1 MKLKK
6 LFSFVIVLIFKMN
19 LLKTSVL
26 NGVAVLIK
34 TATMFVLNKIL
45 AVYVGPAG
53 YAAIGQFQNFI
64 QMITTFAGSA
74 INTAVIKYT
83 AEYHEDETKQQTIW
97 KTAGS
102 IVLSFSL
109 FFSLIIL
116 IFQKQL
122 SIYIFHTDI
131 YQSVFIWFAV
141 FLTFFTFN
149 ALFLAILNGK
159 KEVIRLVIAN
169 IIGSIFSLVVTGI
182 LAIKYSLYGALVAL
196 SLYQSLSF
204 FVTFILC
211 YKSHWFKLSYL
222 FGSIDKNIAKKFLAF
237 AVMALVSAICVP
249 LSQMV
254 IRSYLTQEYGLVYA
268 GYWEAMIRLS
278 AAYLMLVTTTLGV
291 YYLPRLSELSKIQ
304 DIKAEIYLGYKFI
317 FPLAVICGL
326 AVYFLRDWV
335 IVLLF
340 SKTFLPMRDLFF
352 WQMIGDS
359 LKIGSWILAYLML
372 SKAMTKIF
380 IITEIIFAAT
390 SILFTYICSQ
400 FFGFE
405 GVSIAHLINY
415 GIYWMVVSFFVLR
428 ALGRV

>member
-1 MKLKK
+1 
-6 LFSFVIVLIFKMN
+6 MN

-34 TATMFVLNKIL
+34 TATMFILNKIL

-83 AEYHEDETKQQTIW
+83 AEYHEEEDKQREIW

-102 IVLSFSL
+102 IIL
-109 FFSLIIL
+109 FFSLIFSLLVL

-122 SIYIFHTDI
+122 SIYIFHTDL
-131 YQSVFIWFAV
+131 YQSVFVWFAA

-149 ALFLAILNGK
+149 AFFLAILNGK
-159 KEVIRLVIAN
+159 KEILKLVIAN
-169 IIGSIFSLVVTGI
+169 IVGSIFSLVITSF

-196 SLYQSLSF
+196 SIYQSLAF
-204 FVTFILC
+204 LITLFLC
-211 YKSHWFKLSYL
+211 YKSDWFKFAYL
-222 FGSIDKNIAKKFLAF
+222 FGKIDIVVAKKFAAF
-237 AVMALVSAICVP
+237 ALMALVSAICVP
-249 LSQMV
+249 VSQMV
-254 IRSYLTQEYGLVYA
+254 IRAYLTHEYGLTYA

-291 YYLPRLSELSKIQ
+291 YYLPRLSELFSVKE
-304 DIKAEIYLGYKFI
+304 IKKEVYLGYKFI
-317 FPLAVICGL
+317 FPLAVFGGL

-335 IVLLF
+335 ITLLF
-340 SKTFLPMRDLFF
+340 TKTFLPMRDLFF

-372 SKAMTKIF
+372 SKAMTKLF
-380 IITEIIFAAT
+380 IVTEITFAIT
-390 SILFTYICSQ
+390 SIFLTYICTQ
-400 FFGFE
+400 TFGFE

-415 GIYWMVVSFFVLR
+415 GMYWIVMSLFIFRVLDSR
-428 ALGRV
+428 S